1 MKNRLKVIK
10 ADGQLEQYL
19 HTKVIH
25 TINNALAAVDQID
38 ISVAEH
44 LAEVITYYLYKKENC
59 STVSSQE
66 VFSIIKAIL
75 SSTGYEQA
83 AELLVEYNYR
93 RNIKRSRLEVLSAN
107 LQGLYD
113 AQQLCDPENAHEK
126 TRWNKSVIIDDLV
139 AKHGLDRQTARVVA
153 AMVEEK
159 IFNTGITK
167 IPASLIKQF
176 VLNDTALVL
185 RANNQLQ
192 SA

>member
-44 LAEVITYYLYKKENC
+44 LAEVVTYYLYEKENC

-66 VFSIIKAIL
+66 VFSIIKAVL

-83 AELLVEYNYR
+83 AELLAESNYR
-93 RNIKRSRLEVLSAN
+93 RNIKRSRLEVLSVN
-107 LQGLYD
+107 LQGLYG
-113 AQQLCDPENAHEK
+113 AQQLLDPENAHEK

-139 AKHGLDRQTARVVA
+139 AEHGLDRQTARVA
-153 AMVEEK
+153 ASMVEEK
-159 IFNTGITK
+159 IFNTGMTK

-192 SA
+192 PV